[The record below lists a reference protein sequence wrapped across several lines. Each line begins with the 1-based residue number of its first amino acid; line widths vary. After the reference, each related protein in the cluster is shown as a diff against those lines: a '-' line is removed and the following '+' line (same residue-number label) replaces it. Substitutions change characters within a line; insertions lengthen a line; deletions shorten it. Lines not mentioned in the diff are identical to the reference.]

1 MYKPK
6 SASYS
11 LSMRILTILT
21 PNYYI
26 REIILGE
33 GDRSD
38 MKNICT
44 YIVGQSLQIHGYGYI
59 DRYIDRSMHI
69 DIDDFYIDI

>member
-1 MYKPK
+1 MANFREFLKKNTIFNEHPVLTLFFCVKSSDADMYKPK

-21 PNYYI
+21 HNYYI

-38 MKNICT
+38 MKNTCT
-44 YIVGQSLQIHGYGYI
+44 YI
-59 DRYIDRSMHI
+59 
-69 DIDDFYIDI
+69 